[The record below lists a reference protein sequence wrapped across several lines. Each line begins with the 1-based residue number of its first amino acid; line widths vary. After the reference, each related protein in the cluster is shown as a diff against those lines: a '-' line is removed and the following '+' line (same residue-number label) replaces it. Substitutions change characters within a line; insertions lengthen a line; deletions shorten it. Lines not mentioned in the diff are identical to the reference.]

1 MLSRGFAVV
10 SARCDRVG
18 GWEWAIRTTPTSRRP
33 PEAPRCWAVNNIVL
47 WFDHC
52 CKKEAFISRVKANA
66 SIVPKQQ
73 IRWIHSRPRLRS
85 QSFAP
90 APEERQTSRDVV
102 RLPTTTVMS
111 IQSWQLAS

>member
-33 PEAPRCWAVNNIVL
+33 PEAPRCWAVS
-47 WFDHC
+47 
-52 CKKEAFISRVKANA
+52 KEAFISRVKANA